1 MKFSYSPHSKFYLN
15 KGLVFYFIVLTLC
28 SGCISTGSHDIKRS
42 HPQYNNVLASSL
54 DQQLLNNIVRLKYR
68 ENPSFLEISNI
79 TESHTIG
86 INAGLKD
93 ARIYKGM
100 VAKDYV
106 YYTPQALFSNNVTPT
121 ISYHPLRGQE
131 FLQHLMTP
139 LPFSAVLLMSQS
151 GWKLERVFNLC
162 IERINDVDNASLA
175 SGPTP
180 RLKPEYEKFYKV
192 TSLLQKLEY
201 EHKLSLG
208 LDTETHSALVLRF
221 KDLPTESAEMVE
233 LREILNLDQDRD
245 EFYFRDNFLSVS
257 RDGLSVR
264 MRSLMGVLF
273 YLSHA
278 VEVPQKDIDDGLVMT
293 TVDADGN
300 VFDWTKNASGTMIHI
315 KSSTKYPRNAFI
327 KTHYRGKWFYIE
339 DNDLHSKSTFMFV
352 SYLFNL
358 QAGEFSGKAVS
369 PILTIPATK

>member
-1 MKFSYSPHSKFYLN
+1 MRLSNLN
-15 KGLVFYFIVLTLC
+15 ILTIAGLMVC
-28 SGCISTGSHDIKRS
+28 SGCASTGPRDIKDTHLEYGAALNS
-42 HPQYNNVLASSL
+42 TL
-54 DQQLLNNIVRLKYR
+54 DQQLLTNLVRLKYR
-68 ENPSFLEISNI
+68 ENPLFLEISSI
-79 TESHTIG
+79 TDSHELGMT
-86 INAGLKD
+86 AGFKD
-93 ARIYKGM
+93 ARFYHSHAPAG
-100 VAKDYV
+100 VTNQQYF
-106 YYTPQALFSNNVTPT
+106 TPQIFFQDSRTPT

-139 LPFSAVLLMSQS
+139 LPFSAALLMSQS

-162 IERINDVDNASLA
+162 IEKINDVDNASNA

-180 RLKPEYEKFYKV
+180 RVKPDFEKFYRM

-201 EHKLSLG
+201 EHKLTLG
-208 LDTETHSALVLRF
+208 LDDETHSALMLKF
-221 KDLPTESAEMVE
+221 KDLPSESSEMIE
-233 LREILNLDQDRD
+233 LRKILNLDSDRD

-278 VEVPQKDIDDGLVMT
+278 VEVPQEDIDNGVVMT

-300 VFDWTKNASGTMIHI
+300 VFDWTKNASGTMLHV
-315 KSSTKYPRNAFI
+315 KCSKERPSNAFVSI
-327 KTHYRGKWFYIE
+327 CYRGKWFYIE
-339 DNDLHSKSTFMFV
+339 DNDLHSKSTFMFI

-358 QAGEFSGKAVS
+358 QAGESSARAVA
-369 PILTIPATK
+369 PVLTIPTK

>member
-1 MKFSYSPHSKFYLN
+1 MRSLLLKISGAV
-15 KGLVFYFIVLTLC
+15 GLMVC
-28 SGCISTGSHDIKRS
+28 AGCVSTGPNDIKNT
-42 HPQYNNVLASSL
+42 HPEYNSALNSTI
-54 DQQLLNNIVRLKYR
+54 DQQLLTNLVRLKYR
-68 ENPSFLEISNI
+68 ENPLFLEVSSI
-79 TESHTIG
+79 TDSHAIKF
-86 INAGLKD
+86 NAGMKD
-93 ARIYKGM
+93 ARIFDAGGTTKNYI
-100 VAKDYV
+100 
-106 YYTPQALFSNNVTPT
+106 TPQLLFENSRTPT

-162 IERINDVDNASLA
+162 IEKINDVDNASIA

-180 RLKPEYEKFYKV
+180 RIKPDFENFYKMS
-192 TSLLQKLEY
+192 SLLQKLEY

-208 LDTETHSALVLRF
+208 LDAETHSALVLKF
-221 KDLPTESAEMVE
+221 KDLPTESDEMVE
-233 LREILNLDQDRD
+233 LRRILNLDPGRD

-278 VEVPQKDIDDGLVMT
+278 VEVPQTDIDNGVVMT
-293 TVDADGN
+293 TVDANGD
-300 VFDWTKNASGTMIHI
+300 VFDWTKNASGMMLHV
-315 KSSTKYPRNAFI
+315 KCSTANECPPNAFI
-327 KTHYRGKWFYIE
+327 KTRYRGKWFYIE

-358 QAGEFSGKAVS
+358 QAGEFSAKAVA
-369 PILTIPATK
+369 PVLTIPTK